1 MNSRSGTA
9 PTSTPKRILSR
20 FRDKPTSRRVTRQ
33 LHVAQG
39 SCLRVRPQC
48 IKCRSRQR
56 RSFGVLDCTS
66 REHMKTPR
74 VDEYWARITPLRHWT
89 LVW

>member
-33 LHVAQG
+33 LHVAQD
-39 SCLRVRPQC
+39 SVFRVRARY
-48 IKCRSRQR
+48 IKCSARQR
-56 RSFGVLDCTS
+56 RFLAYCTF
-66 REHMKTPR
+66 REASASLNETHPR
-74 VDEYWARITPLRHWT
+74 VKVQQPPRARR
-89 LVW
+89 